1 VVLVGTRLRTLV
13 LGDLHLVRES
23 PASLVGDLE
32 RLLSAHP
39 GSRIVAAG
47 DVFDLSAD
55 HPGAARDHALREACE
70 SMPRVTR
77 ALARHL
83 DQGGELWITAG
94 NHDAAL
100 GDAQHHARLAE
111 LLGLGAEA
119 RARLRTT
126 PWFIREGGLHVE
138 HGHLHDPDNAMPH
151 PLATEARSLGVR
163 FVEEFVA
170 PTGAHRYL
178 NNNDKTP
185 LWLFLSA
192 FAWYGRRGP
201 YVVYRFFH
209 TAFRAL
215 AESGP
220 FFDEHGGRPAR
231 AEELRDYAE
240 RHELDLEGLELLAA
254 LYAEPTLRSF
264 VGTFQRLYLDRVAA
278 TLALGGGAA
287 LLATGHGR
295 LARASLS
302 LGALAMGASW
312 ALGYDRYGGSVAE
325 RLERGASAIA
335 EASDAELVVMGHAH
349 EEATGPR
356 YANTGSFAFPR
367 EAPGRP
373 YLEIE
378 GSLERPRAVRRYLGR
393 TG

>member
-1 VVLVGTRLRTLV
+1 MRTLV

-23 PASLVGDLE
+23 PASLVGDVE
-32 RLLSAHP
+32 RLLEAHP
-39 GSRIVAAG
+39 GARLVAAG

-55 HPGAARDHALREACE
+55 HPGAARDHALREAVE
-70 SMPRVTR
+70 GLPRVKR

-83 DQGGELWITAG
+83 DRGGELWITAG

-100 GDAQHHARLAE
+100 GDSEHHAELAQLLE
-111 LLGLGAEA
+111 LRGEA

-126 PWFIREGGLHVE
+126 PWFVREGGLHIE

-151 PLATEARSLGVR
+151 PLATEARSLGVQ

-215 AESGP
+215 ARSGP
-220 FFDEHGGRPAR
+220 FFDELGGGSAR
-231 AEELRDYAE
+231 DERLDRFAE
-240 RHELDLEGLELLAA
+240 RHELDREGLDLLAA

-278 TLALGGGAA
+278 TLALTSGAA

-312 ALGYDRYGGSVAE
+312 ALGYDRYGGSVAD
-325 RLERGASAIA
+325 RLERGAGAIA
-335 EASDAELVVMGHAH
+335 DATDAKLVVMGHAH
-349 EEATGPR
+349 KEALGPG
-356 YANTGSFAFPR
+356 YANTGSFAFPGD
-367 EAPGRP
+367 APGRP
-373 YLEIE
+373 FLEIE
-378 GSLERPRAVRRYLGR
+378 GGLDSPRAVRRYLAR
-393 TG
+393 DA